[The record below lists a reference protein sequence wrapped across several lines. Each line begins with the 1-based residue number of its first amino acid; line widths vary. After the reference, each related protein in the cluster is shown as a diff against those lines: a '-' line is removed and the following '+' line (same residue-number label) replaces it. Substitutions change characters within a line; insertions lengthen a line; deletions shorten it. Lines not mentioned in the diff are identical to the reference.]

1 MPDKQWTQPSCLAH
15 KLTDI
20 LILRV
25 LNFVIEWSRPFK
37 ELKTQGSVQLK
48 QIGMDQSIAISN
60 RSTVRMLDLDE
71 QLISRQRGIVL
82 IVKMVSGDDDRT
94 KVC

>member
-1 MPDKQWTQPSCLAH
+1 MPDKQGTQPSCLAH

-60 RSTVRMLDLDE
+60 RSPVRMLDLDE
-71 QLISRQRGIVL
+71 
-82 IVKMVSGDDDRT
+82 
-94 KVC
+94 